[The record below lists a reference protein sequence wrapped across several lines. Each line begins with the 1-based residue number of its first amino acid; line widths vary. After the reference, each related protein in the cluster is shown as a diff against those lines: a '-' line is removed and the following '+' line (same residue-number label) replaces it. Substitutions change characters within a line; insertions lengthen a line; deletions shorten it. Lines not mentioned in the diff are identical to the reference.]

1 MTWPSRNRN
10 IDYRAV
16 AILLIVALPT
26 LAIAGA
32 VAVGV
37 GQAQIR
43 DSYSR
48 LLGRMAQQTA
58 AAVDAFVFRRIADVA
73 TLAKVPVVRDASEA
87 ASADPLDP
95 QRVSEIDQ
103 VWRRHVGL
111 PPDVMHLLDS
121 PASHFLQ
128 DLVSGDPIYDEL
140 LITDRYGRLVAAS
153 GVTKDYYQGDERWWR
168 EAVSSRRISVSD
180 VVWDESAQVFA
191 IEVAAPIEARSGGV
205 VGVLN
210 AVINTRELFAAVTG
224 VYAAGTGEAVL
235 VRRDGT
241 VVFSQASVDPTVHY
255 FAATLLR
262 DHLQGVQPG
271 NAEYQMS
278 FRATGADGQP
288 QIVAIAPSQL
298 ARSFPQLQWV
308 VAVSESEHTLFA
320 PVRAQVTNLL
330 LVLAIVAILFS
341 AMTLWWS
348 ARLAA
353 PPDPDL
359 PEMELRLEKH
369 APVSGIGQDNA
380 KDRVA

>member
-1 MTWPSRNRN
+1 
-10 IDYRAV
+10 
-16 AILLIVALPT
+16 
-26 LAIAGA
+26 
-32 VAVGV
+32 
-37 GQAQIR
+37 
-43 DSYSR
+43 
-48 LLGRMAQQTA
+48 MAQQTA

-87 ASADPLDP
+87 ASADPLDQ

-111 PPDVMHLLDS
+111 PPDVSNLLDS
-121 PASHFLQ
+121 PPSHFLQ

-153 GVTKDYYQGDERWWR
+153 GVTNDYYQGDERWWR

-191 IEVAAPIEARSGGV
+191 IEVAAPIEAPSGDV

-288 QIVAIAPSQL
+288 QVVAIAPSQL
-298 ARSFPQLQWV
+298 ARSFPHLLWV

-341 AMTLWWS
+341 VMTVWWS

-369 APVSGIGQDNA
+369 AHVSGIGQDNA